1 MATSRK
7 IGKIRVSTSVR
18 LSENPAYMAFIRD
31 FRLISSE
38 TDVFKGE
45 VIMVGLHPQFAMTS
59 AKEAPEYALNMFD
72 SGAYK
77 VTPANAKRVFN
88 DEILSP
94 YVDEYRIE
102 PQKPKDDAFGPL
114 KAGPGLMRLAEP
126 RSPELGYEVL
136 SHYGT
141 EYPAPEYAHAGDSG
155 FDLRAAV
162 SQNIHLHP
170 LERMLVPT
178 GLKFQ
183 IPGGFEIQVRPRSGL
198 AHKHGI
204 TVLNTPGTVDQ
215 GYTGEVKV
223 MLINLGDKPYVIAP
237 GERIAQAVLAPV
249 ARLPLQQ
256 VESVENTDERGQG
269 GFGSTGK
276 R

>member
-18 LSENPAYMAFIRD
+18 LSENPAYMRFIRN
-31 FRLISSE
+31 FRLLSSE
-38 TDVFKGE
+38 TDTFAGE
-45 VIMVGLHPQFAMTS
+45 VILVGLHPDFAETHER
-59 AKEAPEYALNMFD
+59 KAPMYDLTLFD
-72 SGAYK
+72 RGSYK
-77 VTPANAKRVFN
+77 VTPAK
-88 DEILSP
+88 LSH
-94 YVDEYRIE
+94 YVDDFKI
-102 PQKPKDDAFGPL
+102 DAGEAFQPGPVMRPTNL
-114 KAGPGLMRLAEP
+114 GLP

-136 SHYGT
+136 GNYST
-141 EYPAPEYAHAGDSG
+141 EWDAPNYVHAGDSG

-223 MLINLGDKPYVIAP
+223 MLINLGEKPYVIAP

-249 ARLPLQQ
+249 TRLPLQQ
-256 VESVENTDERGQG
+256 VEAVENTDERGQG
-269 GFGSTGK
+269 GFGHTGK
-276 R
+276 S